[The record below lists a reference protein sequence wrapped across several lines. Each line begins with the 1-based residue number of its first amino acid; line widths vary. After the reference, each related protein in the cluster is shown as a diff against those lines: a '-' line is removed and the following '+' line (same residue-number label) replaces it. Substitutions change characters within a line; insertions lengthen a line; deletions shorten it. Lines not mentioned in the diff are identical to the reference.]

1 MTTSHRFLNILEERT
16 SLLNL
21 SYIKNNNQFVKRKT
35 CIAHATLLA
44 GLLVYFS
51 RCSFFP
57 SMLFALSQLGSYF
70 HLDDA
75 WIFCWKDCNSM
86 VTESSQVLGHRT
98 NLQICSQFYFRCII
112 LRLIFLISPFLA
124 YISFCYHTFNH
135 LDAHFKFLAPRRF
148 GVGDGHSNGYKGRI
162 IVV

>member
-75 WIFCWKDCNSM
+75 WIFLL
-86 VTESSQVLGHRT
+86 ER
-98 NLQICSQFYFRCII
+98 LQ
-112 LRLIFLISPFLA
+112 
-124 YISFCYHTFNH
+124 
-135 LDAHFKFLAPRRF
+135 
-148 GVGDGHSNGYKGRI
+148 
-162 IVV
+162 